1 MAPYLGNLK
10 SNEFHNLA
18 NEKAQCQIGEILHKK
33 SFVPDTMAQ
42 AIAEGFEPCFFCVGT
57 FAGLGLAPVGFA
69 GAAIASPADLAGEDR
84 GEGTAFLSWSDADDI
99 EAQQITFDL
108 FSSPDPLDPFRTLR
122 AGNLKTTS
130 ALLGGFEAGGLYY
143 FTVIARQG
151 GSYSL
156 PSKILPLS
164 IAPVQ
169 SPVATPPGGGDSA
182 IPSGLGFPFQIDGGG
197 GVSAQ
202 GGDPLLRG
210 KILQLLLTAPGE
222 RVNLPE
228 YGTRLRDLVFDPN
241 NDILAA
247 TTEFMVNRALQR
259 FLGEALQVDQV
270 TVRNEVSTLQVE
282 IVYVRKADLRM
293 ERLRIGLP
301 IP

>member
-1 MAPYLGNLK
+1 MAPYIGNLNT
-10 SNEFHNLA
+10 NEFHDLA
-18 NEKAQCQIGEILHKK
+18 NQKPQCQIPEILTQK
-33 SFVPDTMAQ
+33 SFNPDTAGQ
-42 AIAEGFEPCFFCVGT
+42 AIAEGFEPCFFCIGT
-57 FAGLGLAPVGFA
+57 FADLGLSHLGAPI
-69 GAAIASPADLAGEDR
+69 AAPADLSAEDQ
-84 GEGTAFLSWSDADDI
+84 GGGMVQLEWTYADDI
-99 EAQQITFDL
+99 AAQKIAFDV

-122 AGNLKTTS
+122 AGNLKVTTTLIPGF
-130 ALLGGFEAGGLYY
+130 AEGGHYY
-143 FTVIARQG
+143 FTVIAKRG
-151 GSYSL
+151 GAYSL
-156 PSKILPLS
+156 PSKTVSLFVQPVQ
-164 IAPVQ
+164 APVL
-169 SPVATPPGGGDSA
+169 TPPGGGGPPSV
-182 IPSGLGFPFQIDGGG
+182 PSGLGFPFQIDGTG
-197 GVSAQ
+197 GVYAQ

-210 KILQLLLTAPGE
+210 KILQLLLTSPGE

-259 FLGEALQVDQV
+259 YLGDELQVDQV
-270 TVRNEVSTLQVE
+270 AVKNEESTLQVE

>member
-10 SNEFHNLA
+10 SNEFHDLA
-18 NEKAQCQIGEILHKK
+18 NEKAQCQIPEILAQKFF
-33 SFVPDTMAQ
+33 SPDTVEQ
-42 AIAEGFEPCFFCVGT
+42 AIAEGFEPCFFCIGT
-57 FAGLGLAPVGFA
+57 FADLGLSPLGAP
-69 GAAIASPADLAGEDR
+69 ITSPADLAGQDQGAGMVSLEW
-84 GEGTAFLSWSDADDI
+84 TYADDI
-99 EAQQITFDL
+99 VAQKIAFDV

-122 AGNLKTTS
+122 AGNLKVTS
-130 ALLGGFEAGGLYY
+130 ALLPGFAEGGHYY
-143 FTVIARQG
+143 FTVIARRG
-151 GSYSL
+151 GAYSL
-156 PSKILPLS
+156 PSKTISLLVQ
-164 IAPVQ
+164 PVQ
-169 SPVATPPGGGDSA
+169 APIFTSPGGGGPPSV
-182 IPSGLGFPFQIDGGG
+182 PSGLGFPFQIDGSG
-197 GVSAQ
+197 GVYAQ

-210 KILQLLLTAPGE
+210 KILQLLLTSPGE

-259 FLGEALQVDQV
+259 YLGDELQVDQV
-270 TVRNEVSTLQVE
+270 AVKNEENTLQVE

>member
-1 MAPYLGNLK
+1 MAPYVGNLK
-10 SNEFHNLA
+10 SNEFHDLA
-18 NEKAQCQIGEILHKK
+18 NQKAQCQIPEILTQKL
-33 SFVPDTMAQ
+33 FTPDTVEQ
-42 AIAEGFEPCFFCVGT
+42 AIAEGFEPCFFCIGT
-57 FAGLGLAPVGFA
+57 FADLGLSPLGAP
-69 GAAIASPADLAGEDR
+69 ITSPADLSAEDQGAGVVSLEW
-84 GEGTAFLSWSDADDI
+84 TYADDI
-99 EAQQITFDL
+99 VAQKIAFDV

-122 AGNLKTTS
+122 AGNLKVTS
-130 ALLGGFEAGGLYY
+130 TLIPGFEEGGHYY
-143 FTVIARQG
+143 FTVIAKRG
-151 GSYSL
+151 GAYSL
-156 PSKILPLS
+156 PSKTIPLFVQ
-164 IAPVQ
+164 PVQ
-169 SPVATPPGGGDSA
+169 APIFTPPGGGGPPSV
-182 IPSGLGFPFQIDGGG
+182 PSGLGFPFQIDGTG
-197 GVSAQ
+197 GVLAQ

-210 KILQLLLTAPGE
+210 KILQLLLTSPGE

-259 FLGEALQVDQV
+259 YLGEELQVDQV
-270 TVRNEVSTLQVE
+270 AVKNEESTLQVE

>member
-10 SNEFHNLA
+10 SNEFHDLA
-18 NEKAQCQIGEILHKK
+18 NQKAQCQISEILTQK
-33 SFVPDTMAQ
+33 FFTPDTAGQ
-42 AIAEGFEPCFFCVGT
+42 AVAEGFEPCFFCIGT
-57 FAGLGLAPVGFA
+57 FADLGLSPLGAPITSPSDLTGQDEGA
-69 GAAIASPADLAGEDR
+69 GMVLLEW
-84 GEGTAFLSWSDADDI
+84 TYADDI
-99 EAQQITFDL
+99 EAQKIAFDI

-122 AGNLKTTS
+122 AGNLKVTS
-130 ALLGGFEAGGLYY
+130 ALIPGFAEGGHYY
-143 FTVIARQG
+143 FTVIAKRG
-151 GSYSL
+151 GAYSL
-156 PSKILPLS
+156 PSKTIPLFVQ
-164 IAPVQ
+164 PVQ
-169 SPVATPPGGGDSA
+169 APIFTSPGGGGPPSV
-182 IPSGLGFPFQIDGGG
+182 PSGLGFPFQIDGTG
-197 GVSAQ
+197 GVYAQ

-210 KILQLLLTAPGE
+210 KILQLLLTSPGE

-259 FLGEALQVDQV
+259 YLGDELQVDQV
-270 TVRNEVSTLQVE
+270 AVKNEESTLQVE

>member
-1 MAPYLGNLK
+1 MPPYLGNLK
-10 SNEFHNLA
+10 SNEFHDLA
-18 NEKAQCQIGEILHKK
+18 NEKAQCQIAEILTKK
-33 SFVPDTMAQ
+33 SFVPDTVEQ
-42 AIAEGFEPCFFCVGT
+42 AIVEGFEPCFFCIGT
-57 FAGLGLAPVGFA
+57 FADLGLSPFGP
-69 GAAIASPADLAGEDR
+69 AIASPADLAGEDQ
-84 GEGTAFLSWSDADDI
+84 GGGVVFLEWTYAADITAQKIA
-99 EAQQITFDL
+99 FDV

-122 AGNLKTTS
+122 AGNIKTPL
-130 ALLGGFEAGGLYY
+130 ALLAGFEEGGHHY
-143 FTVIARQG
+143 FTVIARRG
-151 GSYSL
+151 SSYSL
-156 PSKILPLS
+156 PSKILALS
-164 IAPVQ
+164 IQPVQ
-169 SPVATPPGGGDSA
+169 SPVITPPGGGGPPA
-182 IPSGLGFPFQIDGGG
+182 PPSGLGFPFQIDGTG
-197 GVSAQ
+197 GVYAQ

-210 KILQLLLTAPGE
+210 KILQLLLTSPGE

-259 FLGEALQVDQV
+259 FLGDEIQVDQV
-270 TVRNEVSTLQVE
+270 GVQSEEDTLQVE

>member
-1 MAPYLGNLK
+1 MAPYVGNPK
-10 SNEFHNLA
+10 SNQFHDLA
-18 NEKAQCQIGEILHKK
+18 NQKAQCQIGEILNQK
-33 SFVPDTMAQ
+33 SFTPDTVEQ
-42 AIAEGFEPCFFCVGT
+42 AIAEGYEPCFFCIGT
-57 FAGLGLAPVGFA
+57 FADLGLSPLGAP
-69 GAAIASPADLAGEDR
+69 IPSPADLSAEDQGAGMVLLEW
-84 GEGTAFLSWSDADDI
+84 TYADDI
-99 EAQQITFDL
+99 EAQKIGFDV

-122 AGNLKTTS
+122 AGNLKVTS
-130 ALLGGFEAGGLYY
+130 VSIPGFAEGGHYY
-143 FTVIARQG
+143 FTAVARRG
-151 GSYSL
+151 GAYSL
-156 PSKILPLS
+156 PSKTISLFVQ
-164 IAPVQ
+164 PVQ
-169 SPVATPPGGGDSA
+169 APVATLPGGGGPPSP
-182 IPSGLGFPFQIDGGG
+182 PSGLGFPFQIDGTG
-197 GVSAQ
+197 GVLAQ

-210 KILQLLLTAPGE
+210 KILQLLLTSPGE

-259 FLGEALQVDQV
+259 YLGEELQVDQV
-270 TVRNEVSTLQVE
+270 AVKSEESTLQVE

>member
-1 MAPYLGNLK
+1 MPYLGNTK
-10 SNEFHNLA
+10 SNEFHDLT
-18 NEKAQCQIGEILHKK
+18 NEKARCQIGEILSKK
-33 SFVPDTMAQ
+33 LFVPDTVAQ
-42 AIAEGFEPCFFCVGT
+42 AIIEGFEPCFFCIGT
-57 FAGLGLAPVGFA
+57 FAGWGLSPFGP
-69 GAAIASPADLAGEDR
+69 AIASPADLAGQDQ
-84 GEGTAFLSWSDADDI
+84 GGGVVFLEWTYLSEI
-99 EAQQITFDL
+99 EAQKIAFDI

-122 AGNLKTTS
+122 AGEVKASS
-130 ALLGGFEAGGLYY
+130 ALLAGFEEGGHHY
-143 FTVIARQG
+143 FTVIAKRG
-151 GSYSL
+151 GGYSL
-156 PSKILPLS
+156 PSKTLVLLIE
-164 IAPVQ
+164 PVVA
-169 SPVATPPGGGDSA
+169 PVATLPGGGGPPS
-182 IPSGLGFPFQIDGGG
+182 IPSGLGFPFQIDGTG
-197 GVSAQ
+197 GVYAQ

-210 KILQLLLTAPGE
+210 KILQLLLTSPGE

-259 FLGEALQVDQV
+259 YLGDELQVDQV
-270 TVRNEVSTLQVE
+270 AVRNQENTLQVE

>member
-1 MAPYLGNLK
+1 MAPYVGNPK
-10 SNEFHNLA
+10 SNQFHDLA
-18 NEKAQCQIGEILHKK
+18 NEKGQCQIPEILTRKL
-33 SFVPDTMAQ
+33 FTPDTVAQ
-42 AIAEGFEPCFFCVGT
+42 AIAEGYEPCFFCIGT
-57 FAGLGLAPVGFA
+57 FADLGLSPLGAP
-69 GAAIASPADLAGEDR
+69 ITSPADLSAEDR
-84 GEGTAFLSWSDADDI
+84 GAGMVLLAWTYADDI
-99 EAQQITFDL
+99 EAQKIGFDV

-122 AGNLKTTS
+122 AGNLKVTTTLIPGF
-130 ALLGGFEAGGLYY
+130 AEGGHHY
-143 FTVIARQG
+143 FTVIAKRG
-151 GSYSL
+151 GAYSL
-156 PSKILPLS
+156 PSKTVSLFVQPVQ
-164 IAPVQ
+164 APVF
-169 SPVATPPGGGDSA
+169 TPPGGGGPPSA
-182 IPSGLGFPFQIDGGG
+182 PSGLGFPFQIDGTG
-197 GVSAQ
+197 GVYAQ

-210 KILQLLLTAPGE
+210 KILQLLLTSPGE

-259 FLGEALQVDQV
+259 YLGDELQVDQV
-270 TVRNEVSTLQVE
+270 AVKSEESSLQVE